1 MSCYISSVAVLL
13 TWSSAELRA
22 HTADPLLYSAVGTL
36 RKRMKDHLLQVAI
49 WPQIS
54 PALKADTDA
63 ALGVIDL
70 CKVSVGGKH
79 HLMVAVQEEVQYR
92 AQLLNSGGYR

>member
-1 MSCYISSVAVLL
+1 MPSYFSSVAGVL
-13 TWSSAELRA
+13 TWSHDDLTS
-22 HTADPLLYSAVGTL
+22 HTADPLLASAVNHL
-36 RKRMKDHLLQVAI
+36 RKRMKNHLLQVVI
-49 WPQIS
+49 WPQIN

-63 ALGVIDL
+63 ALTVIDL

-79 HLMVAVQEEVQYR
+79 HLMVAVQEEMQYR